1 MASHRPHRKSLAFG
15 VSAPVLI
22 AGATAL
28 VLVGIAGGIALDVM
42 VHGTPERVVTARPAP
57 RPAPRPPLPRPP
69 VLRNLPE
76 EVPATPSIFAPRPEP
91 RPGPRQEPQPEA
103 IRPPAAKA
111 APPLLAFAVPVDL
124 PRARPVL
131 AVVIDDLGLDRARA
145 LRAIGLPGPLTLSL
159 MTYASDL
166 PGLTRAARAAGHEV
180 MAHVPMEPL
189 DPKEHPGPRALT
201 VAMSDAAIRETLA
214 ADLDGWQGYV
224 GINNHMGS
232 RFTRDRARMDV
243 VMADLKARGLLWLD
257 SKTTTESAGSAAA
270 LAAGVPAVERDV
282 FLDNTQTAAAVR
294 SELDHAVATAKA
306 RGSAVAIGHPHDV
319 TLAALAE
326 VLSTLEERGVSLA
339 PISEVQRR
347 RRRAD

>member
-1 MASHRPHRKSLAFG
+1 
-15 VSAPVLI
+15 
-22 AGATAL
+22 
-28 VLVGIAGGIALDVM
+28 
-42 VHGTPERVVTARPAP
+42 
-57 RPAPRPPLPRPP
+57 
-69 VLRNLPE
+69 
-76 EVPATPSIFAPRPEP
+76 
-91 RPGPRQEPQPEA
+91 
-103 IRPPAAKA
+103 
-111 APPLLAFAVPVDL
+111 
-124 PRARPVL
+124 
-131 AVVIDDLGLDRARA
+131 
-145 LRAIGLPGPLTLSL
+145 
-159 MTYASDL
+159 
-166 PGLTRAARAAGHEV
+166 
-180 MAHVPMEPL
+180 
-189 DPKEHPGPRALT
+189 
-201 VAMSDAAIRETLA
+201 
-214 ADLDGWQGYV
+214 
-224 GINNHMGS
+224 MGS